1 MAKPKVL
8 PYGKMEHFSII
19 FYIIRA
25 RTCIREG
32 TTKFMINS
40 AIWAKINV
48 VAWEFRGCNFFV
60 KCPQQRDE
68 GPVDLPRKI
77 LDF

>member
-1 MAKPKVL
+1 MAKPSVL

-19 FYIIRA
+19 FYSIRA

-48 VAWEFRGCNFFV
+48 IAWEFRGCNF
-60 KCPQQRDE
+60 CEMPSARDE